1 MTTMKV
7 IRDKDGNIINIGDW
21 DFRIERRQMTQKV
34 MEKTLDQRG
43 QEIETEVE
51 YPIFEQLEGGREG
64 IDMRPKMHQ
73 VMLNPMPEGAYEDT
87 ADIITG
93 PDGGLYENGDP
104 RAA

>member
-1 MTTMKV
+1 MTKMKV
-7 IRDKDGNIINIGDW
+7 IRDKAGSIINIGDW
-21 DFRIERRQMTQKV
+21 DYRIERRQMVRKV
-34 MEKTLDQRG
+34 MEKTLDHQG

-93 PDGGLYENGDP
+93 ADGGLYEKGDP